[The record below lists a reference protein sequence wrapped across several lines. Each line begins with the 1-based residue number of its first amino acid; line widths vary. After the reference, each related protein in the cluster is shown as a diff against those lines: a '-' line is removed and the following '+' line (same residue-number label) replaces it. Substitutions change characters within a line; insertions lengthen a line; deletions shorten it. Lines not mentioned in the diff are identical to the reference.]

1 MLYISEGQQHPSTR
15 QQFSGKTYL
24 LY

>member
-15 QQFSGKTYL
+15 QISPGKT
-24 LY
+24 

>member
-15 QQFSGKTYL
+15 QTQSGKTYL